1 MHNLDSVKRH
11 HGMTIIEVMIAL
23 TIGLLIT
30 AAIASMFISMSK
42 SYKQNDA
49 IARLQENARFAL
61 ELMTQDL
68 RHAGYF
74 GNVADPG
81 FVNITRGPTTN
92 VDSCGGT
99 LGTTVGIYNFQTP
112 GLVLSYGNTITSDPA
127 TLSVNINGVNTN
139 IYNTCL
145 TADDIPTDGSSILL
159 VKRTATT
166 HIPETPTDQRVS
178 GVIYVRSNGSTSE
191 LYSLANDTSLSEA
204 TNLEYQPH
212 IYYIDGN
219 DTLQRKY
226 LRFDNPP
233 TLVSE
238 PLAQGIDA
246 FHIEFGID
254 PDRNGTPEYYYSP
267 DAGTIADPD
276 ILADAVSATIYI
288 LARTTVADPDHSDG
302 KTYQLGGM
310 NRGPYND
317 RFHRRVYTASTSL
330 KNIRHQVILRQ
341 GI

>member
-1 MHNLDSVKRH
+1 MHNLNSVKRH
-11 HGMTIIEVMIAL
+11 RGMTLIEVMVAL

-30 AAIASMFISMSK
+30 AAILSMFISMNK

-61 ELMTQDL
+61 ELITQDL

-74 GNVADPG
+74 GNIADPA
-81 FVNITRGPTTN
+81 FINIQGPATN
-92 VDSCGGT
+92 ADACGGT
-99 LGTTVGIYNFQTP
+99 LGGTNGIYNFTP
-112 GLVLSYGNTITSDPA
+112 SLVLSYGNRITSDPT
-127 TLSVNINGVNTN
+127 TLSVTVNGLSTN
-139 IYNTCL
+139 IYNDCV
-145 TADDIPTDGSSILL
+145 TAGEINASGSSILL

-166 HIPETPTDQRVS
+166 HIPQTPTDQRVS
-178 GVIYVRSNGSTSE
+178 GVIYIRSNGSASD
-191 LYSLANDTSLSEA
+191 LYSLANPTLLGEA
-204 TNLEYQPH
+204 TNLVYQPH
-212 IYYIDGN
+212 IYYIDDN

-254 PDRNGTPEYYYSP
+254 LDRNGTPEYYYSP
-267 DAGTIADPD
+267 ATDTVADPD

-288 LARTTVADPDHSDG
+288 LARTTVADPDHTDN
-302 KTYQLGGM
+302 KTYHLGSM
-310 NRGPYND
+310 DLPAYND
-317 RFHRRVYTASTSL
+317 RFHRRVYSASTSL
-330 KNIRHQVILRQ
+330 KNIRNQVILRQ